1 MVLLVLNIFCNF
13 SFIKNSSSTLNSE
26 LLLLCAIFI
35 ITDKCKYYLTEEQN
49 RRVNIIDVT
58 KEIEKIYE
66 KLARPLQEL
75 ENLVNKIIIFIIIC
89 I

>member
-1 MVLLVLNIFCNF
+1 MNILLNTHSPYFLN
-13 SFIKNSSSTLNSE
+13 
-26 LLLLCAIFI
+26 AIQVYSDKYG

-75 ENLVNKIIIFIIIC
+75 ENLEYNNETTRQ
-89 I
+89 